1 MKIHVINRN
10 YCYPEMPNE
19 NNKISEY
26 NQEENSLKVPFI
38 IHADLEVLL
47 AQMSSCQNNQEKS

>member
-1 MKIHVINRN
+1 
-10 YCYPEMPNE
+10 MPNE

-47 AQMSSCQNNQEKS
+47 VQMSSCQNNQEKS